1 MKKTKT
7 ASAVIEPLGP
17 HHDRAAFSCGN
28 TGLDAYLEH
37 RATQDERRNVARV
50 FVLVGDK
57 PGAIA
62 GFYSVS
68 STGIDIGDL
77 PREQAKKLPHYPVIP
92 AALIGRLAVGR
103 EYQGQGLG
111 GVLLVDALK
120 RIIEAGGSV
129 AAYAVVV
136 DAKDDRAVSFYEKHG
151 FQRFPTHP
159 KRLFL
164 PVATARRLFPQPI
177 SV

>member
-7 ASAVIEPLGP
+7 ASAVIEPLGRD
-17 HHDRAAFSCGN
+17 HDRAAFSCGN
-28 TGLDAYLEH
+28 SDLDAYLKH
-37 RATQDERRNVARV
+37 HATQDERRNVARV
-50 FVLVGDK
+50 FVLVGDG
-57 PGAIA
+57 PSAIA

-77 PREQAKKLPHYPVIP
+77 PQEQAKKLPHYPVIP

-151 FQRFPTHP
+151 FQRFPTRP
-159 KRLFL
+159 ERLFL
-164 PVATARRLFPQPI
+164 PVATARQLFP
-177 SV
+177 